1 MSEGKHVNPPHG
13 SICWTELGTK
23 DVRAAKKFYT
33 ELFGWKVSESKSAG
47 GMDYSE
53 IEIGGRQVGGMY
65 QLTEQM
71 GNMPS
76 HWISYIAVDDVDKT
90 AERVTELGG
99 KINMPIMD
107 IPHVGRFCVITDPT
121 GATIALITL
130 GGESQPG

>member
-23 DVRAAKKFYT
+23 DVGAAKKFYT
-33 ELFGWKVSESKSAG
+33 ELFGWNVSESKGG

-121 GATIALITL
+121 GATIAIITL
-130 GGESQPG
+130 RGES